1 MNFYLSLA
9 AMDYSSMVSFLLEG
23 TVKAVELFFLT
34 IVLSLPLG
42 LLVARLRLSKI
53 MVVQIPIKFY
63 LLIMRGTPLILQLM
77 FFMFFPPLVLGIP
90 VDRFMVAV
98 FSFTVNYAAY
108 FAEIY
113 RGGIESIP
121 VGQQEAAYVLGLS
134 PLQTFMRIT
143 LPQVVKRI
151 VPTIANES
159 MTLVKDT
166 ALASVIGVTELFR
179 NAESMKATYFSVVP
193 IAVAGLFYLIMN
205 SVVAAFYSRVEK
217 KLNYY
222 KG

>member
-1 MNFYLSLA
+1 MN
-9 AMDYSSMVSFLLEG
+9 YSSMISFLLDG

-42 LLVARLRLSKI
+42 LLVARLRLSRFKI
-53 MVVQIPIKFY
+53 IQLPVKFY
-63 LLIMRGTPLILQLM
+63 ILIMRGTPLILQLM
-77 FFMFFPPLVLGIP
+77 FFMFFPPLVLGLP
-90 VDRFMVAV
+90 LDRFTVAV

-134 PLQTFMRIT
+134 PMQTFIRIT
-143 LPQVVKRI
+143 LPQVIKRI
-151 VPTIANES
+151 VPTIAGES

-166 ALASVIGVTELFR
+166 ALASVIGVAELFR
-179 NAESMKATYFSVVP
+179 NAGSLKATYVSVIP
-193 IAVAGLFYLIMN
+193 LAIAALFYLIMN
-205 SVVAAFYSRVEK
+205 TVVSVFFSYIEK

>member
-1 MNFYLSLA
+1 MIFYVSLA

-23 TVKAVELFFLT
+23 TLKAVELFFLT

-53 MVVQIPIKFY
+53 VAVQIPVKLY

-90 VDRFMVAV
+90 VDRFTVAV

-121 VGQQEAAYVLGLS
+121 VGQQEAAYVLGFS
-134 PLQTFMRIT
+134 PLQTFVRIT

-151 VPTIANES
+151 IPTIANES

>member
-1 MNFYLSLA
+1 MLSA
-9 AMDYSSMVSFLLEG
+9 INYSSMISFLLDG

-42 LLVARLRLSKI
+42 LLVARLRMIKFKA
-53 MVVQIPIKFY
+53 VQLPVKFY

-77 FFMFFPPLVLGIP
+77 FFMYFPPLVLGIG

-98 FSFTVNYAAY
+98 FSFTINYAAY
-108 FAEIY
+108 FAEIF

-134 PLQTFMRIT
+134 QFQTFIRIT
-143 LPQVVKRI
+143 VPQVVKRI
-151 VPTIANES
+151 IPTVAGES

-166 ALASVIGVTELFR
+166 ALASIIGVTELFR
-179 NAESMKATYFSVVP
+179 NAGSLKATYSSVIP
-193 IAVAGLFYLIMN
+193 FAVAGLFYLIMN

>member
-1 MNFYLSLA
+1 MNFNVSLA

-90 VDRFMVAV
+90 VDRFTVAV

-134 PLQTFMRIT
+134 TLQTFMRIT